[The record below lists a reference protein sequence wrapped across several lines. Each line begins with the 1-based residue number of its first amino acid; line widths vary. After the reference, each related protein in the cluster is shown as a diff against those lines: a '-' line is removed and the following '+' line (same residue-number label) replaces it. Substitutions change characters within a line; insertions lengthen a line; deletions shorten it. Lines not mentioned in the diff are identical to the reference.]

1 MYKKYNLLILLL
13 TSFFSFNVYSS
24 YIEESIQDHK
34 NTFSEVALKIWHH
47 AEMGYQEFKSS
58 NLLANELEKE
68 GFRITKNVA
77 GYTYCIYSRIWLNRS
92 RDRYSWRI

>member
-47 AEMGYQEFKSS
+47 AE
-58 NLLANELEKE
+58 
-68 GFRITKNVA
+68 RV
-77 GYTYCIYSRIWLNRS
+77 
-92 RDRYSWRI
+92 